1 MPPLTNV
8 RVLRSNLPGTLPL
21 VALLPFALA
30 LSSCWTSLTTPK
42 ESFLYELGGGGA
54 APVFEAPEYQK
65 KLDELEAKNGP
76 DLYRLVVGTR
86 LIVEV
91 YGHGI
96 RETIHVRPDGRVDL
110 PLIGDVVAE
119 NKTIPQLKQEISG
132 LYQPFFQQRPQIIIN
147 TERDSDVLATGVR
160 AGDVSVINPAASGLG
175 NSAGG
180 VVNISGDE
188 RLSQVLAT
196 VNALN
201 PRSEWRQIAVIR
213 QDRARRD
220 SVIVLCDLERLLKY
234 GDLRQDLQMRN
245 GDIVFIPIERNTV
258 IQEIW
263 ATFNLVAQLTSDA
276 NAITDYIERIERY

>member
-1 MPPLTNV
+1 MPPFVNARIL
-8 RVLRSNLPGTLPL
+8 LSNLGRTPRLL
-21 VALLPFALA
+21 ALLPFAIS
-30 LSSCWTSLTTPK
+30 LSGCWTSLTTPK
-42 ESFLYELGGGGA
+42 ESFLYEPSDKA
-54 APVFEAPEYQK
+54 TPVVEAPRYQK
-65 KLDELEAKNGP
+65 MLEEIEAKNGP
-76 DLYRLVVGTR
+76 ELYRLVVGTR
-86 LIVEV
+86 LLLEV

-132 LYQPFFQQRPQIIIN
+132 LYQPFFQQKPQIIIN
-147 TERDSDVLATGVR
+147 TERDSDVVATGVR
-160 AGDVSVINPAASGLG
+160 AGDVSVINPAASGIG
-175 NSAGG
+175 NSSGG

-213 QDRARRD
+213 QDRARKD

-234 GDLRQDLQMRN
+234 GDLRQDLRMRN

-258 IQEIW
+258 LQEIW

-276 NAITDYIERIERY
+276 NTITDYIERIERY